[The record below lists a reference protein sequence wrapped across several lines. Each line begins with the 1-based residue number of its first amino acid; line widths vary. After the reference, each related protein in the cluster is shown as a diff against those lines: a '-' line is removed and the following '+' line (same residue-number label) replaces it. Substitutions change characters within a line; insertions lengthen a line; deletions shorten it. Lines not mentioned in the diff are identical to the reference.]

1 MIPDKIV
8 VKSAQEGGS
17 PIASEFSGTFDI
29 MFNDQSLQLSVIRD
43 ALFRSSL
50 PDTQCNLKLSRGSPP
65 AQEGGSLIASQVLRP
80 VTPAFR

>member
-17 PIASEFSGTFDI
+17 PIASEFFGS
-29 MFNDQSLQLSVIRD
+29 MFNDQSLQLSVYVIRD

-50 PDTQCNLKLSRGSPP
+50 PDTQCNLTLS
-65 AQEGGSLIASQVLRP
+65 
-80 VTPAFR
+80 